1 MAVLT
6 ATLPGMPLVYSG
18 QESAFNKR
26 LRFFEKDTIDWKDYR
41 LEPFYSKLFALKH
54 AYQPLW
60 NGKQGGKMERI
71 NTSADTS
78 IFAFIREKEGDRVF
92 VVANLSGKVQEGK
105 LMGTSFTGNYKEW
118 FSEEAA
124 TFGQGAIIRL
134 KPWEY
139 KVYVMK

>member
-18 QESAFNKR
+18 QESAFNRR

-41 LEPFYSKLFALKH
+41 LGPFYSKLFALKH
-54 AYQPLW
+54 SYQPLW
-60 NGKQGGKMERI
+60 NGSWGGKMERI

-78 IFAFIREKEGDRVF
+78 VFAFIRLKEGDRVF
-92 VVANLSGKVQEGK
+92 VLANLSGKVQECK
-105 LMGTSFTGNYKEW
+105 LQGSSFAGNYKEW
-118 FSEEAA
+118 FLEEKVFFEKGA
-124 TFGQGAIIRL
+124 TVRM

-139 KVYVMK
+139 KIYVLK